1 MSLVYS
7 VQRLKAAEPLVA
19 LPTARQ
25 LLELSRHIP
34 TKNTVSSAKT
44 SGYSG
49 ASPHQIKGA
58 LGLSTLSNR
67 STVAVETPDQHSLGV
82 IE

>member
-25 LLELSRHIP
+25 LLEISRHIP
-34 TKNTVSSAKT
+34 TKTPFPLRKT

-49 ASPHQIKGA
+49 ASPHQIEGA
-58 LGLSTLSNR
+58 STKLREPSASQR
-67 STVAVETPDQHSLGV
+67 
-82 IE
+82 